1 MVDGELLAC
10 GRTAQLVAAAF
21 EPPPLLDPELPEPG
35 FEPFAFGVA
44 LGFASALGFAEL
56 PESLDLPSPAGL
68 LAELTESAEPEPE
81 SDELEPEPESDED
94 EEEDPDPPASTRAF
108 ESLRLSVR

>member
-56 PESLDLPSPAGL
+56 PESLDLPSPDL
-68 LAELTESAEPEPE
+68 PSLALAPDV
-81 SDELEPEPESDED
+81 SDVVARIPLFP
-94 EEEDPDPPASTRAF
+94 
-108 ESLRLSVR
+108 